1 MPGLTSM
8 LPMSRTLRAVAAL
21 SLLAIVVSGC
31 SKKDDPTPTPSA
43 STLPNGATLLTEA
56 ALAMATVKTAHF
68 ALTVDGDIENLAI
81 SKADGDLTREGNAK
95 GTATLTQ
102 SGLKVETEFVIVG
115 QDAYLKGPTGGFT
128 KVPLS
133 FAATVYDPSAILDPT
148 RGVANLLKAAKN
160 PQTVGQEGTAYK
172 VTFEPDAAALAA
184 VIPTKITGIT
194 AAVWIDASTKQV
206 TKGAFTVPA
215 SGGKPGGTITVVFSN
230 YDAPVTVS
238 AP

>member
-1 MPGLTSM
+1 M
-8 LPMSRTLRAVAAL
+8 LLMSRTLRAVAAL

-31 SKKDDPTPTPSA
+31 SKKDEPTPTPSA
-43 STLPNGATLLTEA
+43 LPNGATLLAEA
-56 ALAMATVKTAHF
+56 AATMTTVKTAHF

-81 SKADGDLTREGNAK
+81 SKAEGDLTREGNAK

-128 KVPLS
+128 KVPLA
-133 FAATVYDPSAILDPT
+133 FAATVYDPSAILDPS
-148 RGVANLLKAAKN
+148 RGVVNLLKAAKN
-160 PQTVGQEGTAYK
+160 PQTVAQEGNAYK
-172 VTFEPDAAALAA
+172 VTFEPDATALQA
-184 VIPTKITGIT
+184 VVPTKVTGVT
-194 AAVWIDASTKQV
+194 AAVWVDATTKQL
-206 TKGAFTVPA
+206 TKGQFTVPA

-230 YDAPVTVS
+230 FDASVTIS